1 MAKNFIEEYFIGLK
15 LDTKDAE
22 KGLSILNKYEK
33 QLEKIMKMQG
43 KPKPAGNP
51 FKPVVE
57 AGKEFE
63 KVEAARKKRMQAQEE
78 ANYKRGVDLAKVA
91 YSKKVAA
98 TKQAV
103 NKIIGHEDA
112 SLKKMKSFYLQ
123 MAEQASD
130 SKRKAEKEFNI
141 VANALNKKR
150 IADEKASYDRS
161 VALARIALDKKAAD
175 KKAYT
180 TQDVSRTKQA
190 VKRLIKEEDAKI
202 AKMRQF
208 YKEEEALAKRNAR
221 LKERLQEKAN
231 AVLRTQFARDMQEK
245 APARHAQYQQKLKQQ
260 INMGSAEGI
269 KEVAA
274 QMRTSTREMKRSLRS
289 LAVVQNGLNDSTRN
303 MVRSYVS
310 LFALFEGTTA
320 IKRVGMDFQSMRA
333 SMLAASSSQEN
344 AAEKL
349 KFVEENAYRL
359 GVNLRE
365 ATRAYMQ
372 LSIAGKDVLSENQI
386 KDLFVSTLEVST
398 ALGMSI
404 DDTKGTFRSFV
415 QMLSK
420 GNVQAEELRGQLG

>member
-22 KGLSILNKYEK
+22 KGLGILEKYEK
-33 QLEKIMKMQG
+33 QLKKIMDMQG
-43 KPKPAGNP
+43 RSPKQKGNP

-63 KVEAARKKRMQAQEE
+63 KVESARKKRMQQQEE
-78 ANYKRGVDLAKVA
+78 ANYKRSVDLAKVA
-91 YSKKVAA
+91 YSKK
-98 TKQAV
+98 
-103 NKIIGHEDA
+103 
-112 SLKKMKSFYLQ
+112 
-123 MAEQASD
+123 
-130 SKRKAEKEFNI
+130 
-141 VANALNKKR
+141 ANASKEYFNKD
-150 IADEKASYDRS
+150 IA
-161 VALARIALDKKAAD
+161 
-175 KKAYT
+175 
-180 TQDVSRTKQA
+180 RTKEA
-190 VKRLIKEEDAKI
+190 VKRLVKEEDVKI

-208 YKEEEALAKRNAR
+208 YKEEEALAKRNAK

-231 AVLRTQFARDMQEK
+231 AVLRTQFARDMEK
-245 APARHAQYQQKLKQQ
+245 HAPKRFAQYQGDLKRQV
-260 INMGSAEGI
+260 NLGSVEGI
-269 KEVAA
+269 KDVAA
-274 QMRTSTREMKRSLRS
+274 QMRTSTREMKRSIRS
-289 LAVVQNGLNDSTRN
+289 LAVVQGGLNDSTRN
-303 MVRSYVS
+303 MIRSYVS